1 MTHTSVT
8 PYFVFTQ
15 TIKKLDYVWHVFTT
29 LGHYCSKLPRLQ
41 FSVRAETVVG
51 TMQVITRSF
60 PIMLKLYNLF
70 YTRINGKVVKGIT
83 LDLLNYLDPIV
94 LAYWAMMMVLLLQS

>member
-1 MTHTSVT
+1 
-8 PYFVFTQ
+8 
-15 TIKKLDYVWHVFTT
+15 
-29 LGHYCSKLPRLQ
+29 
-41 FSVRAETVVG
+41 
-51 TMQVITRSF
+51 MQVITRSF

-94 LAYWAMMMVLLLQS
+94 LAYWAMDDVLLLQS